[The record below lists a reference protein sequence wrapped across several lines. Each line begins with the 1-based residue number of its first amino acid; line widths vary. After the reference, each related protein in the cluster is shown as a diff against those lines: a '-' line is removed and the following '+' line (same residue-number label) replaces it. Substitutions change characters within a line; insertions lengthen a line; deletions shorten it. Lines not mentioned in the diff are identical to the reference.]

1 MTPAEMEALID
12 AHMRAEGTGDPDGA
26 VANYTEDIEHDV
38 VGFPGSPLLGIP
50 AALEFYRQLVKEI
63 RTDGEERLH
72 TYYADDAAITEN
84 LMTATVTGQILGIPG
99 NGKQVRFH
107 TRHVFE
113 FRDGRISREN
123 VWLDGAAVAAQLTA
137 NPARRAVISTR

>member
-72 TYYADDAAITEN
+72 RPVN
-84 LMTATVTGQILGIPG
+84 
-99 NGKQVRFH
+99 
-107 TRHVFE
+107 TRP
-113 FRDGRISREN
+113 RGMQR
-123 VWLDGAAVAAQLTA
+123 Q
-137 NPARRAVISTR
+137 RRAGCSTLHERAVFRPLG